1 MSALWNNAL
10 DLYRQTT
17 GEDWRMPD
25 SKFYDLYLNLEMCDS
40 DESSILQALDV
51 EVQKF
56 EAYSHGSE
64 KVAKLRA
71 IVLPITQCFLAL
83 IEVGGEAGAARVRP

>member
-17 GEDWRMPD
+17 GEDWRIPG
-25 SKFYDLYLNLEMCDS
+25 SKFHDLYLNLEMCDS
-40 DESSILQALDV
+40 DESSILQALDA
-51 EVQKF
+51 EAQKF
-56 EAYSHGSE
+56 DTYRHGSE